1 MSKKSFKY
9 YDYEVLM
16 GGISYDYY
24 DYEVHCRV
32 KAGVVLP
39 CEHPYGMNCRCNARR
54 YAGRTIAWAREREIK
69 RGEVKVKAAKL
80 RVLAANQ
87 RTMAAGYRRQAAHP
101 IYPGQDLICLSKADE
116 IAALAARSEAEADL
130 LDAS

>member
-32 KAGVVLP
+32 KAGIVLP
-39 CEHPYGMNCRCNARR
+39 CEHPYGMDCRCNARR
-54 YAGRTIAWAREREIK
+54 YAGRTIAWAREHEL
-69 RGEVKVKAAKL
+69 E
-80 RVLAANQ
+80 
-87 RTMAAGYRRQAAHP
+87 RR
-101 IYPGQDLICLSKADE
+101 S
-116 IAALAARSEAEADL
+116 ALKN
-130 LDAS
+130 